1 MAEFPGRYQGLPRD
15 RKRYFRAFLG
25 GILLQ
30 KMPLDKIKDFT
41 FQPMTGKR
49 DRRTGWYGMARL
61 MADPQKWANKWLSQ
75 SMHILNTGAKNTMLY
90 EEGAFLDA
98 VQAERDITKPG
109 AMIPTASGAISGGQ
123 FQPLQPTGLPPELGQ
138 HLLPF
143 ALQSIQ
149 DCVGVNQEQLG
160 ATGEGTSD
168 ANRAASLERERRE
181 AGITLM
187 AHFFKAK
194 RLFAKRQG
202 RLLLRYMLEFMNDG
216 RLIRIQNEGNKQYAQ
231 LVIEDPESVQY
242 DIVVDD
248 APDSPNQKDKT
259 WSTIIPMLPM
269 VERLQPPPEV
279 WIDILRYSP
288 LPAQLVE
295 KLAQDIQGA
304 EGQGE
309 DQEQPNP
316 KDVASAQADMAK
328 LPAEIEKLQAE
339 TQRLM
344 ADMERLQSQTLLN
357 MAKAQESG
365 AKVELE
371 ALEGIRETIAVDDAA
386 KAGKLTTH
394 EAA

>member
-1 MAEFPGRYQGLPRD
+1 MR
-15 RKRYFRAFLG
+15 
-25 GILLQ
+25 
-30 KMPLDKIKDFT
+30 
-41 FQPMTGKR
+41 
-49 DRRTGWYGMARL
+49 
-61 MADPQKWANKWLSQ
+61 
-75 SMHILNTGAKNTMLY
+75 
-90 EEGAFLDA
+90 
-98 VQAERDITKPG
+98 
-109 AMIPTASGAISGGQ
+109 SGAISGGQ
-123 FQPLQPTGLPPELGQ
+123 FEQLAPTGLPPELGQ

-194 RLFAKRQG
+194 RLFIKRQG

-231 LVIEDPESVQY
+231 LVVDSPEEIQY

-259 WSTIIPMLPM
+259 WAVI
-269 VERLQPPPEV
+269 ERLMPVMLKLEAPPEV
-279 WIDILRYSP
+279 WLDSMRYSP

-295 KLAQDIQGA
+295 KWQKAVDQSQ
-304 EGQGE
+304 GQG
-309 DQEQPNP
+309 QEQDQPNP

-328 LPAEIEKLQAE
+328 LPAEIQKLQAD
-339 TQRLM
+339 TARLM
-344 ADMERLQSQTLLN
+344 AAAEELKSQTILN

-386 KAGKLTTH
+386 KSGKLTTH